1 MKKKLLLLS
10 LISLLSINSF
20 AFDDG
25 FDTTDSG
32 FDSAFSE
39 SADFSDNSF
48 STEDANKLDFE
59 FNGELN
65 LINRVITGDIKDI
78 KDNELTIDDY
88 QKFKTE
94 LKVSKANSELK
105 ANFLYDS
112 RDEKVKI
119 DEATFRLFYDKYDVL
134 VGKTKLVWGKGDK
147 VHVIDNFNAED
158 MSDIINPDYLDRK
171 MPENLVQ
178 LNYYV
183 GNGNLEFVYAPKTTT
198 TKLADNDLW
207 KTSTQKYLESTLEE
221 IATKELSL
229 YSKVNDLESKIYGDN
244 KSDNGQYGV
253 RYTNSKNGY
262 DYGVS
267 FYHGVEKTVSFYKD
281 GEEIETSGLSTLL
294 SYPNNIISSYLDSIE
309 IKYKKYDIIG
319 TEFSAVLFGINS
331 RAELAYYNI
340 EDSNNQVKSVV
351 GGDKDLPL
359 HNINVNLQVKTEY
372 TQNLD
377 DDNFVN
383 TVVAKISDKF
393 KNERILPEIQ
403 VVYNVEDKDYMLN
416 NQVEFK
422 VKDDTSFKV
431 MYKIFEGD
439 TGTTFG
445 DFDSNDYLAA
455 NFVYR
460 F

>member
-207 KTSTQKYLESTLEE
+207 KTSTQKYLESTLETTAKKLITLDTNVVDVYSMIDE
-221 IATKELSL
+221 IEAQL
-229 YSKVNDLESKIYGDN
+229 YGDN
-244 KSDNGQYGV
+244 KIDNGQYGI

-267 FYHGVEKTVSFYKD
+267 FYHGVEKTPTIDMTTYSVS
-281 GEEIETSGLSTLL
+281 
-294 SYPNNIISSYLDSIE
+294 
-309 IKYKKYDIIG
+309 YKKYDIIG